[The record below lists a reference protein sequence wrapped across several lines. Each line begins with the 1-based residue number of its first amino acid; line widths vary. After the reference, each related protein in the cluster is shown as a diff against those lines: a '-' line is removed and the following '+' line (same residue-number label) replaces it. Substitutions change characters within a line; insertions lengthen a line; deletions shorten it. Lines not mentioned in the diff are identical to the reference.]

1 MVKENAMS
9 VKVQLSQ
16 DINRPVADVFRFFA
30 HEHVRNH
37 PRWDPY
43 IQLEQ
48 ISEGPMGVGTV
59 IRRINSRSGTPVEGT
74 MEIVQFEPDRVI
86 GMLTHDGPIEIHGQA
101 TFESVGEN
109 QSVLTLNV
117 EIPGMDESMESMMS
131 SAIQGSLQ
139 NIKQMIESEV

>member
-1 MVKENAMS
+1 MP

-16 DINRPVADVFRFFA
+16 VINRPVADVFRFFA

-43 IQLEQ
+43 MQLEQ
-48 ISEGPMGVGTV
+48 VSDGPIGVGT
-59 IRRINSRSGTPVEGT
+59 IIKRINSRSGTPVEGT
-74 MEIVQFEPDRVI
+74 MEVVQFEPDRLI

-109 QSVLTLNV
+109 QSVLTLHV
-117 EIPGMDESMESMMS
+117 EIPELDESMESMMS
-131 SAIQGSLQ
+131 KAIQGSLQ
-139 NIKQMIESEV
+139 NIKQLIESEV

>member
-1 MVKENAMS
+1 
-9 VKVQLSQ
+9 
-16 DINRPVADVFRFFA
+16 
-30 HEHVRNH
+30 
-37 PRWDPY
+37 
-43 IQLEQ
+43 
-48 ISEGPMGVGTV
+48 MGVGTV